1 MSDEGPVGVD
11 IERERVRASAR
22 RSVLGA
28 GQRFHVGR
36 FELLGWLG
44 AGAMGFV
51 YEAQDPELHRRVA
64 LKVLDQELPPELRE
78 ERSAR
83 LLREAQA
90 LARINHP
97 NVVTVHEV
105 GRDHGHVFVAMEKL
119 EGQSLRAWLATERD
133 PDRVLSVMLGVGNGL
148 AAVHAAGLAHRD
160 FKPENVLV
168 SQPDERGI
176 LLDFGLVRAT
186 DAMPAD
192 SVLAR
197 TLTRTGVQ
205 LGTPAYMSPEQLRG
219 EPGDA
224 RSDQFAFCV
233 ALFEAL
239 VGRRPYAGINP
250 ADLAAVIADE
260 KVDDDGTLAPHIR
273 RALERGLSADPAK
286 RFDSLN
292 DLMRALQG
300 NELKV
305 PGYVIESRIGGG
317 GSGVVHRARDIES
330 NQLVALKVLHGKR
343 DSNTLKALSN
353 INHPSVVRIR
363 DFGSTGDTSFI
374 VMDLLDGTSLRDQ
387 LDGLG
392 IRDLLRVIDD
402 VAAGLAALH
411 AAGFVHRDIKPD
423 NILVTN
429 GRAVLVDLDIAVAA
443 HSTPDVAGTTPYLAP
458 EQARGR
464 EVTPATDQFA
474 LAVTAYEALV
484 GRRPW
489 TGTATEVM
497 AKLAVDDA
505 PRPSTLARSL
515 SSRVDTVLLRAL
527 SKDPS
532 QRYPDVQL
540 FAQALHQ
547 SFSRPV
553 RTAGFALASML
564 TVAAVAYAV
573 QPQPHP
579 LASGVV
585 ACPIFEVEGVQEPN
599 AWLGAAAGDLTCHR
613 IAWSLGGQSERT
625 RVPAELL
632 ELSPLGG
639 DEFPKAPFDAPDAQQ
654 TSRTHAR
661 DHTAWIDGSVRL
673 KDWEFEVTLRLRMGS
688 DTLGEASGRSGLL
701 VSAISQAVDALDA
714 EGVLPQPP
722 LDANVNEW
730 TFPNGDGS
738 SELGWLFE
746 RIPHLKPT
754 HPDMT
759 AACTQL
765 HEWNGMSPLALRAYS
780 LCAHLD
786 FDVPAVPELLTHSN
800 AALAGSTV
808 SASADAEFP
817 EDLLERLEAA
827 REGESDLALSILSA
841 AEAVVYRRREDETA
855 ARTRWVAALRHRPR
869 DHWMRSE
876 LVRQSIGNA
885 NLTGIVNT
893 RQAWDPARPFGY
905 VQAAWWGEHSLE
917 QSLALQRRAHT
928 LARYDAPATVHAIQA
943 FLGADRID
951 DAQLLAAELASNS
964 HAAPSAR
971 AVGLAM
977 TDSWTMRVGHATRRL
992 QESLEQVDR
1001 MRDGYTGDTMAVVN
1015 LRKLAELMGR
1025 EQEIADWFVEV
1036 AVPQRLP
1043 ATDGALTMPIAAL
1056 CMYASPEGAERC
1068 FDELERLPPA
1078 PGHSSFDGIGAYMR
1092 GARLYAAG
1100 ETAPAVEAWRGL
1112 PSAYYFAA
1120 SLPSQAFEI
1129 AGEPELAARC
1139 DEVKMSHALFAGLSR
1154 AQPSVARRHASRG
1167 ETARAK
1173 QLAEEVISAW
1183 SQADVRIPAV
1193 EEMRRLLDELMLQ
1206 PSGE

>member
-1 MSDEGPVGVD
+1 MD

-28 GQRFHVGR
+28 GSRFHVGR

-44 AGAMGFV
+44 AGAMGVV

-64 LKVLDQELPPELRE
+64 LKVLDQELPAELRD

-119 EGQSLRAWLATERD
+119 EGESLRVWLTTQPDTER
-133 PDRVLSVMLGVGNGL
+133 VLDVMLGVGQGL
-148 AAVHAAGLAHRD
+148 AAVHASGLAHRD

-168 SQPDERGI
+168 SQPEERGV

-186 DAMPAD
+186 DPMPAD

-250 ADLAAVIADE
+250 ADLAAVIDNE
-260 KVDDDGTLAPHIR
+260 VIDDDFKLTPRIR
-273 RALERGLSADPAK
+273 RALRRGLSANPAE
-286 RFDSLN
+286 RFDSMTAL
-292 DLMRALQG
+292 LHALQG
-300 NELKV
+300 RHLTV
-305 PGYVIESRIGGG
+305 PGYTIEARIGGG
-317 GSGVVHRARDIES
+317 GSGVVHRARHNES
-330 NQLVALKVLHGKR
+330 NQVVALKVLRGER
-343 DSNTLKALSN
+343 DTDTLEALSK
-353 INHPSVVRIR
+353 IDHPSVVRIR
-363 DFGSTGDTSFI
+363 DFGSTDHTSFI
-374 VMDLLDGTSLRDQ
+374 AMDLVDGVSLRDR

-392 IRDLLRVIDD
+392 IRELLHIIDD
-402 VAAGLAALH
+402 VAAALAALH

-423 NILVTN
+423 NILVTQA
-429 GRAVLVDLDIAVAA
+429 GRAVLVDLDIAVDAN
-443 HSTPDVAGTTPYLAP
+443 STPEVAGTTPYLAP
-458 EQARGR
+458 EQARGH
-464 EVTPATDQFA
+464 EVTPHTDQFA

-497 AKLAVDDA
+497 AKLAVDEP

-515 SSRVDTVLLRAL
+515 PARVDAVMLRAL
-527 SKDPS
+527 SKDPTN
-532 QRYPDVQL
+532 RYPDVQM
-540 FAQALHQ
+540 FAHALRQ
-547 SFSRPV
+547 SLARPIRV
-553 RTAGFALASML
+553 VGFALVSML

-579 LASGVV
+579 LESGVV
-585 ACPIFEVEGVQEPN
+585 ACPIFEVEGVEEPH
-599 AWLGAAAGDLTCHR
+599 AWLGAAAGDLACHR

-632 ELSPLGG
+632 DLSRLGG
-639 DEFPKAPFDAPDAQQ
+639 DQFPKAPFDTDDARQ
-654 TSRTHAR
+654 TSRTRAQEHA
-661 DHTAWIDGSVRL
+661 AWIEGRVRL
-673 KDWEFEVTLRLRMGS
+673 KDWMFDVTLRLRQGT
-688 DTLGEASGRSGLL
+688 DTLSEANGRSGLL
-701 VSAISQAVDALDA
+701 VSAISQAVDGLDA
-714 EGVLPQPP
+714 DGALPQPP
-722 LDANVNEW
+722 LDPDVDAW

-738 SELGWLFE
+738 KELGWLFE

-754 HPDMT
+754 HPDMN
-759 AACTQL
+759 AACMEL
-765 HEWNGMSPLALRAYS
+765 HNWSGMSPLALRAYS
-780 LCAHLD
+780 ICAYLD
-786 FDVPAVPELLTHSN
+786 FEVPTVPELLTHSS

-808 SASADAEFP
+808 AASPDAELP
-817 EDLLERLEAA
+817 DDLLQRLEAA
-827 REGESDLALSILSA
+827 REGQSDLALSILSA
-841 AEAVVYRRREDETA
+841 AEAVVYRRRNDESA
-855 ARTRWVAALRHRPR
+855 ARTRWVTALGHRPR

-917 QSLALQRRAHT
+917 QSLNLQRRAHT
-928 LARYDAPATVHAIQA
+928 LARYDAPVTVHAIQA
-943 FLGADRID
+943 FLAANRID
-951 DAQLLAAELASNS
+951 DAQLLAAELASNTA
-964 HAAPSAR
+964 AAPNAR

-977 TDSWTMRVGHATRRL
+977 TDSWSMRVGHATQRL
-992 QESLEQVDR
+992 QQALERVER
-1001 MRDGYTGDTMAVVN
+1001 MRDGYTGDTLAVLL

-1025 EQEIADWFVEV
+1025 ERELADWFVEV

-1043 ATDGALTMPIAAL
+1043 LTDGALTMPIAAL
-1056 CMYASPEGAERC
+1056 CMYASPPAATRC
-1068 FDELERLPPA
+1068 LDALEALPPA
-1078 PGHSSFDGIGAYMR
+1078 PGHSRFDGIDAYMR
-1092 GARLYAAG
+1092 GARLYASG
-1100 ETAPAVEAWRGL
+1100 EIGPAVEAWRGL

-1120 SLPSQAFEI
+1120 SLPTQAFEL

-1154 AQPSVARRHASRG
+1154 VQPSVARRHATRG
-1167 ETARAK
+1167 ETAQAK

-1183 SQADVRIPAV
+1183 SQADLRIVAV
-1193 EEMRRLLDELMLQ
+1193 EEMRRLLDELMLH